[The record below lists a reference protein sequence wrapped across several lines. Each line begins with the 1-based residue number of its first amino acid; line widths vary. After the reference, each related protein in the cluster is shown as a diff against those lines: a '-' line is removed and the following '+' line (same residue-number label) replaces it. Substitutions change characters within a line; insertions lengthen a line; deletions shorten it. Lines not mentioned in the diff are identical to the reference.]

1 MLSAYAN
8 SFKIPELRK
17 RILFTLAIIA
27 LCRVAANIP
36 CPGINPNQLA
46 KVFSSEGGA
55 GGGLLGMFDLF
66 TGGALQRF
74 AVGTLGIMPYIT
86 ASIIMQLLMPVIPTL
101 EKMVR
106 EEGESGRRK
115 FNQYTRYVTLA
126 VCVLHGTAAAKLMNK
141 PELLG
146 GSGVEGVVVNPGLG
160 FTISTVI
167 ILTAGTMLL
176 VWLGEQITD
185 RGIGNGISLII
196 MVNIVSRLPAAVLSM
211 IELVKTGGKSGNVI
225 QVLILLAMF
234 FVVCG
239 ATVALTQGV
248 RKIPIKHAQ
257 RMVGRRMTSGHT
269 SYLPLRVNFA
279 GVMPII
285 FGSAILVFPRMVF
298 GAIPGLQ
305 FLVKYFTQGSTAY
318 IVIFA
323 LVIILFSY
331 FWVATQ
337 FNPIQIADN
346 LQKQGGYIPGIRP
359 GQATAEFLDSTMTRI
374 TFAGSVFLTIIAILP
389 MLLTGQFNVNYTIT
403 SFFGGTSLLIM
414 VGVMLDTMRQ
424 VEAFLL
430 SNRYDGFLSKGQLRS
445 RRGWCA
451 CRGPRWQPGRAWL
464 HPPGSSSRVGV

>member
-8 SFKIPELRK
+8 SLKIPELRK
-17 RILFTLAIIA
+17 RIFFTLAVVA

-36 CPGINPNQLA
+36 CPGINASKLA
-46 KVFSSEGGA
+46 DVFA
-55 GGGLLGMFDLF
+55 GRGSAGGLLGMFDLF

-86 ASIIMQLLMPVIPTL
+86 ASIIMQLLMPVIPSF

-106 EEGESGRRK
+106 EEGEAGRRK
-115 FNQYTRYVTLA
+115 FNQYTRYVTLL
-126 VCVLHGTAAAKLMNK
+126 VCVLHGTAAAKLMNT

-146 GSGVEGVVVNPGLG
+146 GAGVAGVVLKPGLG
-160 FTISTVI
+160 FTVSTVI
-167 ILTAGTMLL
+167 ILTGGTMLL

-196 MVNIVSRLPAAVLSM
+196 TVNIISRLPAAIAAMVQ
-211 IELVKTGGKSGNVI
+211 LVRSGGTSGNMI
-225 QVLILLAMF
+225 QILILLAMF

-248 RKIPIKHAQ
+248 RKIPIRHAQ
-257 RMVGRRMTSGHT
+257 RMVGRRMTAGHT

-285 FGSAILVFPRMVF
+285 FGSAILVFPRLIF
-298 GAIPGLQ
+298 GAIP
-305 FLVKYFTQGSTAY
+305 FTQPMVRYVTEGTNSY
-318 IVIFA
+318 MIIFA

-359 GQATAEFLDSTMTRI
+359 GQPTSDFLDITMTRI
-374 TFAGSVFLTIIAILP
+374 TFAGSLFLTAIAILP
-389 MLLTGQFNVNYTIT
+389 MLLTRQFNVDYTIT

-445 RRGWCA
+445 RRGN
-451 CRGPRWQPGRAWL
+451 
-464 HPPGSSSRVGV
+464 

>member
-8 SFKIPELRK
+8 SLKIPDLRR
-17 RILFTLAIIA
+17 RIFFTLAIIA

-36 CPGINPNQLA
+36 CPGINPGALEA
-46 KVFSSEGGA
+46 YFSQENGPGA
-55 GGGLLGMFDLF
+55 GILGMFDLF

-86 ASIIMQLLMPVIPTL
+86 ASIIMQLLMPVIPPL
-101 EKMVR
+101 EKMMR
-106 EEGESGRRK
+106 EDGEAGRRK
-115 FNQYTRYVTLA
+115 YNQYTRYLTLV
-126 VCVLHGTAAAKLMNK
+126 VCVMHGFGASKLMSN
-141 PELLG
+141 PALLG
-146 GSGVEGVVVNPGLG
+146 AGGVDSAVIKAGPW
-160 FTISTVI
+160 FTISTII
-167 ILTAGTMLL
+167 ILTGGTMLL

-196 MVNIVSRLPAAVLSM
+196 MVNIISRLPAALMGVYK
-211 IELVKTGGKSGNVI
+211 LVRSGGTSGNLI
-225 QVLILLAMF
+225 QALILMAIF

-248 RKIPIKHAQ
+248 RKIPIRHAQ

-285 FGSAILVFPRMVF
+285 FGSAILVFPRMIF
-298 GAIPGLQ
+298 GAMDFTRGWVRYVTPGHWL
-305 FLVKYFTQGSTAY
+305 Y

-323 LVIILFSY
+323 VVIILFSY

-346 LQKQGGYIPGIRP
+346 LQKQSGYVPGIRP
-359 GQATAEFLDSTMTRI
+359 GQPTADFLDMTMTRI
-374 TFAGSVFLTIIAILP
+374 TFAGSIFLTIIAILP
-389 MLLTGQFNVNYTIT
+389 MLLAGTFDGLDPAV
-403 SFFGGTSLLIM
+403 SAFFGGTSLLIM

-445 RRGWCA
+445 RRGN
-451 CRGPRWQPGRAWL
+451 
-464 HPPGSSSRVGV
+464 

>member
-8 SFKIPELRK
+8 SLKIPDLRR
-17 RILFTLAIIA
+17 RIFFTLAIIA

-36 CPGINPNQLA
+36 CPGINPKALEA
-46 KVFSSEGGA
+46 YFSQEGGPGA
-55 GGGLLGMFDLF
+55 GLLGMFDLF

-86 ASIIMQLLMPVIPTL
+86 ASIIMQLLMPVIPPL
-101 EKMVR
+101 EKMMR
-106 EEGESGRRK
+106 EEGEAGRRK
-115 FNQYTRYVTLA
+115 YNQYTRYLTLV
-126 VCVLHGTAAAKLMNK
+126 VCVMHGFGASKLMSN
-141 PELLG
+141 PAFFGAG
-146 GSGVEGVVVNPGLG
+146 GVDSAVIKSGPW
-160 FTISTVI
+160 FTISTII
-167 ILTAGTMLL
+167 ILTGGTMLL

-196 MVNIVSRLPAAVLSM
+196 MVNIISRLPAALMGVFK
-211 IELVKTGGKSGNVI
+211 LVRSGGTSGNLI
-225 QVLILLAMF
+225 QALILMAIF

-248 RKIPIKHAQ
+248 RKIPVRHAQ

-285 FGSAILVFPRMVF
+285 FGSAILVFPRMIF
-298 GAIPGLQ
+298 GAMDFTRGWVRYVTPGHWL
-305 FLVKYFTQGSTAY
+305 Y
-318 IVIFA
+318 IAIFA
-323 LVIILFSY
+323 VVIILFSY

-346 LQKQGGYIPGIRP
+346 LQKQSGYVPGIRP
-359 GQATAEFLDSTMTRI
+359 GQPTADFLDMTMTRI
-374 TFAGSVFLTIIAILP
+374 TFAGSIFLTVIAILP
-389 MLLTGQFNVNYTIT
+389 MLLAGTFDQLDPEV
-403 SFFGGTSLLIM
+403 SAFFGGTSLLIM

-445 RRGWCA
+445 RRG
-451 CRGPRWQPGRAWL
+451 
-464 HPPGSSSRVGV
+464 V

>member
-17 RILFTLAIIA
+17 RIFFTLAIIA

-36 CPGINPNQLA
+36 CPGIDPNKLSQ
-46 KVFSSEGGA
+46 VFDRGPGA

-86 ASIIMQLLMPVIPTL
+86 ASIIMQLLMPVIPSL
-101 EKMVR
+101 EKMMR

-115 FNQYTRYVTLA
+115 FNQYTRYVTLV
-126 VCVLHGTAAAKLMNK
+126 VCVLHGTAAAKLMNN

-146 GSGVEGVVVNPGLG
+146 GSGVSGVVISPGIG
-160 FTISTVI
+160 FTLSTVV

-196 MVNIVSRLPAAVLSM
+196 MVNIVSRLPAAILAM
-211 IELVKTGGKSGNVI
+211 WQLVRSGGRSGNFI
-225 QVLILLAMF
+225 QVLILFAMF
-234 FVVCG
+234 VVVCG

-248 RKIPIKHAQ
+248 RKIPIRHAQ

-285 FGSAILVFPRMVF
+285 FGSAILVFPRMIF
-298 GAIPGLQ
+298 GAIPATQG
-305 FLVKYFTQGSTAY
+305 LVKYVTQGSGAY
-318 IVIFA
+318 IIIFG

-346 LQKQGGYIPGIRP
+346 LQKQGGYVPGVRP
-359 GQATAEFLDSTMTRI
+359 GQPTADFLDSTMTRI
-374 TFAGSVFLTIIAILP
+374 TFAGSIFLTLIAILP
-389 MLLTGQFNVNYTIT
+389 MLLHGQFNVSFAIT

-424 VEAFLL
+424 IEAFLL

-445 RRGWCA
+445 RRG
-451 CRGPRWQPGRAWL
+451 
-464 HPPGSSSRVGV
+464 